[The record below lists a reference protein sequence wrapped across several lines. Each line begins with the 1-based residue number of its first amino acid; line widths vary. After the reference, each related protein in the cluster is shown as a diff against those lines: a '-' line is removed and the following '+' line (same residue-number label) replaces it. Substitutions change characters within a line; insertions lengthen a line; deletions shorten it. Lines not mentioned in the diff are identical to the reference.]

1 LLFELAWFAV
11 QQALDMLC
19 QAIPAAGTMD
29 MTTPL
34 GKGSLCGEPYSVTSI
49 SGIAGVNFIM
59 SDSQNLIT
67 R

>member
-1 LLFELAWFAV
+1 
-11 QQALDMLC
+11 MLC